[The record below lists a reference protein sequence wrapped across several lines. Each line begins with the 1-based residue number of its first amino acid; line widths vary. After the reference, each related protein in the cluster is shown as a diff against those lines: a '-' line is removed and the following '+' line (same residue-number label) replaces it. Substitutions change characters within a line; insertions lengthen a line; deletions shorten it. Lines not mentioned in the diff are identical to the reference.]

1 MLIQKSLKTIDDCEY
16 PIIVHDSF
24 QMFNCTIDSNTCVA
38 TDNVEADL
46 YKVTFLFEK
55 NPMK

>member
-1 MLIQKSLKTIDDCEY
+1 MLIQKSLKTIDDCKY
-16 PIIVHDSF
+16 SIIVHDSF

-46 YKVTFLFEK
+46 YKVTFLF
-55 NPMK
+55 